1 MFVSETTSNKYRFEW
16 ELKWDELKK
25 KGVKHL
31 FGTITPET
39 NDKLVP
45 SIDFS
50 VDEKRSTSNLETSK
64 DWLYNIPFKYKI
76 FYKESDYSGLTL
88 EELFKPS
95 ERNDAVLVIGGTKMH
110 VNKALLSF
118 HSEYFRALF
127 SSNFKEGK
135 LTEIPMYEV
144 SYEDFSRMLAVLYGN
159 EALLKDD
166 NLEKMLELADQFQ
179 VPRVTAHI
187 ETHLCHFSKMKQ
199 DQLMRL
205 ADKFNL
211 RTIIEKII
219 SEVDTTQKM
228 KNLKNS
234 AVFWNLSD
242 ETKVLFLYRLMQL
255 I

>member
-1 MFVSETTSNKYRFEW
+1 
-16 ELKWDELKK
+16 
-25 KGVKHL
+25 
-31 FGTITPET
+31 
-39 NDKLVP
+39 
-45 SIDFS
+45 
-50 VDEKRSTSNLETSK
+50 
-64 DWLYNIPFKYKI
+64 
-76 FYKESDYSGLTL
+76 
-88 EELFKPS
+88 
-95 ERNDAVLVIGGTKMH
+95 
-110 VNKALLSF
+110 
-118 HSEYFRALF
+118 
-127 SSNFKEGK
+127 
-135 LTEIPMYEV
+135 
-144 SYEDFSRMLAVLYGN
+144 
-159 EALLKDD
+159 
-166 NLEKMLELADQFQ
+166 MLELADQFQ